1 MLGRIS
7 HPSIVRY
14 FGCQVV
20 GTTNNPRKHLWIVME
35 LVHGDTLHARVF
47 TTPEASDI
55 LKWAGQLAAGLAYLQ
70 LQVVCVYNG

>member
-20 GTTNNPRKHLWIVME
+20 GTTNNPRKHLWIVMG
-35 LVHGDTLHARVF
+35 LVHGDTLHARIL
-47 TTPEASDI
+47 TAPEASDN
-55 LKWAGQLAAGLAYLQ
+55 LKCAGQLAADIAYMQ